1 MPKLHLRMRD
11 TCGLDCSPLLPYR
24 YLIDAGVMTLILE
37 NGAYN
42 LKVGLDKDEKPKVI
56 PNFIS
61 RYKSNY
67 FSHTPNPILNLLFPL
82 SHPRSKTERRRSFI
96 SNQLEECKDLSGLFY
111 LLPFQKGYL
120 VNWDTQRQVWDYV
133 FGGDVLKIR
142 PQDHGLVFSEPL
154 FNFPSIQDTL
164 NEIFFEEYKFKSLLR
179 TPASTLSALNYTQ
192 SNPDS
197 LCCVVIDSGYSF
209 THVVP
214 YYRGKIISKGVLRID
229 VGGKLLTNH
238 LKEIVSYRQLH
249 VLDETYVMN
258 QVKED
263 VCYVSQD
270 FYGDMET
277 VRRKGQANTVL
288 REYVLPNF
296 STRRRGFIRE
306 QISKPSSHGQA
317 SEEQSLRLASERI
330 SVPELLFHPSDLGI
344 TQMGI
349 PEAVCHSVSLTPKQM
364 HPHLFA
370 NIVLTGG
377 SALFP
382 GFRERVAS
390 DVRKLAPDDYDVN
403 VLKPEDPLTYAWYG
417 GQLVSDVDGCPNHLT
432 PVTLAEYREHGH
444 FICYKRFTELQAWNW
459 PADVDSR

>member
-1 MPKLHLRMRD
+1 M
-11 TCGLDCSPLLPYR
+11 
-24 YLIDAGVMTLILE
+24 
-37 NGAYN
+37 
-42 LKVGLDKDEKPKVI
+42 
-56 PNFIS
+56 
-61 RYKSNY
+61 
-67 FSHTPNPILNLLFPL
+67 
-82 SHPRSKTERRRSFI
+82 
-96 SNQLEECKDLSGLFY
+96 
-111 LLPFQKGYL
+111 
-120 VNWDTQRQVWDYV
+120 WDYV
-133 FGGDVLKIR
+133 FGSDVLKIR

-179 TPASTLSALNYTQ
+179 TPPSTLSASNYAH

-197 LCCVVIDSGYSF
+197 LCCIVVDTGYSF
-209 THVVP
+209 THIVP
-214 YYRGKIISKGVLRID
+214 YYGGKIVPKAILRID

-263 VCYVSQD
+263 VCYVSQS
-270 FYGDMET
+270 FYGDMEIL
-277 VRRKGQANTVL
+277 RKKSQANTVL

-344 TQMGI
+344 NQMGI
-349 PEAVCHSVSLTPKQM
+349 PEAVCHSVFLTPNKM

-377 SALFP
+377 CALFP
-382 GFRERVAS
+382 GFRERVAA

-403 VLKPEDPLTYAWYG
+403 VLKPEDPLAYAWYG

-444 FICYKRFTELQAWNW
+444 SICYKRFTELQAWNW
-459 PADVDSR
+459 PADLDSR